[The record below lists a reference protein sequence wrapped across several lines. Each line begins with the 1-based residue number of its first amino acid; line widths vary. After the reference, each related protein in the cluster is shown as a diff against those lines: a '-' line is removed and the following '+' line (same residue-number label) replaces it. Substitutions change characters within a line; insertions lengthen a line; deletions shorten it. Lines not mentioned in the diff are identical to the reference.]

1 MKTLFAVDDSGS
13 VFNQEIYFNKIMQ
26 LLCTNYFSERGD
38 KFYIWN
44 EEYEKLNFYGIE
56 SFMNEMDGVR
66 GTSSSL
72 IAEIA
77 NEEKD
82 NNFEHL
88 IIITDGDVQ
97 NDEIDKSDL
106 KFKEYGLNFSFVSTF
121 IIKTG
126 DQVLNESVGCPYSR
140 NCPGFTYII
149 DQKGNQKEQASL
161 LKEDIEIFNNLDKIS
176 TYNEFQSKFWNIFR
190 VVRAKCLG
198 KTANNELKN
207 KFLNFKKKIKV
218 PEYNKKDFNDK
229 MNQIEFMINGGLIKF
244 QPIAC

>member
-1 MKTLFAVDDSGS
+1 MHLF
-13 VFNQEIYFNKIMQ
+13 
-26 LLCTNYFSERGD
+26 CTNFFSERGD

-44 EEYEKLNFYGIE
+44 EDFKELDFDEVETFIND
-56 SFMNEMDGVR
+56 MDGVK

-77 NEEKD
+77 NIEKN

-88 IIITDGDVQ
+88 VIVTDGDVT

-106 KFKEYGLNFSFVSTF
+106 KFKEYNLHFSFVSTF

-149 DQKGNQKEQASL
+149 DEKGNQKEQASL
-161 LKEDIEIFNNLDKIS
+161 LKEDLDIFDNLDKIN
-176 TYNEFQSKFWNIFR
+176 TYEEFQKKFWNIYR

-198 KTANNELKN
+198 KNADDELKS
-207 KFLNFKKKIKV
+207 KFYNFKKRIKV
-218 PEYNKKDFNDK
+218 PENNKNDFDERIS
-229 MNQIEFMINGGLIKF
+229 QIEFMINGGLRKM

>member
-1 MKTLFAVDDSGS
+1 
-13 VFNQEIYFNKIMQ
+13 
-26 LLCTNYFSERGD
+26 
-38 KFYIWN
+38 
-44 EEYEKLNFYGIE
+44 
-56 SFMNEMDGVR
+56 MDGVK

-77 NEEKD
+77 NIEKD

-88 IIITDGDVQ
+88 IIVTDGDVQ

-140 NCPGFTYII
+140 NCPGFTYIV
-149 DQKGNQKEQASL
+149 DEQGNQREQASL
-161 LKEDIEIFNNLDKIS
+161 LKEDIEIFNNLDKIN
-176 TYNEFQSKFWNIFR
+176 TYNEFKSKFWNIFR

-198 KTANNELKN
+198 KNGDDELIN
-207 KFLNFKKKIKV
+207 KFLNFKKKINV
-218 PEYNKKDFNDK
+218 PENNKKDFNEK
-229 MNQIEFMINGGLIKF
+229 MTQIEFMINGGLRKF